1 MFSITLY
8 SSDNCYFTE
17 RYYLLLLIVPVQAT
31 NYISLM
37 LEQYHLKE
45 IAVEWRS
52 FGMQLGINLF
62 ELKAFDQERITPR
75 QCMEELLTI
84 WIQHRGRD
92 ATMSAIIK
100 ACKLVG
106 DSELAKMLAD
116 NHDVKRI
123 MCRSEL

>member
-1 MFSITLY
+1 M
-8 SSDNCYFTE
+8 
-17 RYYLLLLIVPVQAT
+17 LLLLIVPVQAT

-37 LEQYHLKE
+37 LERYYLKE
-45 IAVEWRS
+45 VAVEWKS
-52 FGMQLGINLF
+52 FGMQLGIPYL

-75 QCMEELLTI
+75 QCMEELLII
-84 WIQHRGRD
+84 WIQHRGRN

-100 ACKLVG
+100 ACQGVG
-106 DSELAKMLAD
+106 DYALAETLAE